1 MSSII
6 NKIGIVKQREVNE
19 MTFFG
24 YVNRQKEIIRGRHA
38 GEEVLFVRGGNK
50 IIAEGEGAFGEN
62 IIFSRSESFGEHRA
76 CEGKKSVEQ
85 LLKELSEM
93 KGLNRKE
100 RERFAANA
108 V

>member
-1 MSSII
+1 M
-6 NKIGIVKQREVNE
+6 NKIGSVKQREVNE

-62 IIFSRSESFGEHRA
+62 IIFSRGESFGEHRA